1 MRHGIARADRVHLR
15 VKSHCGL
22 YKVDERMEM
31 EARMAV
37 TPITPVYLLTGFLG
51 SGKTT
56 LLQRALAY
64 CETTGRKAAVIMNEL
79 GEANVEG
86 AALGSA
92 VPTAELLGGCIC
104 CSSRGNAAGAIEMLV
119 KEHRPDAIWIES
131 TGAANPLEAIDGI
144 TEAALVV
151 PIALRLIVTVV
162 DGPGLLEHSRRGK
175 GRTYKLM
182 RDQIRAATA
191 IVLNKTDKLYPE
203 ERVLL
208 EQTIRDWNGAAS
220 LTVATRCEIDMKPL
234 FDAGGEVEVPVRM
247 SGSEPQD
254 GHAGHSHVMAL
265 THELRGAVDS
275 EAFEAFLAAL
285 PNDVYRA
292 KGIVTFRDTGGRF
305 LFQFA
310 YRESD
315 FMRLAPDVEARD
327 VVVLIGE
334 HFAKEPLVE
343 QLDRLVDIS

>member
-1 MRHGIARADRVHLR
+1 
-15 VKSHCGL
+15 
-22 YKVDERMEM
+22 MET
-31 EARMAV
+31 EASRTA
-37 TPITPVYLLTGFLG
+37 TPIYLLTGFLG

-64 CETTGRKAAVIMNEL
+64 YEASGRKAAVVMNEL
-79 GEANVEG
+79 GEANVE
-86 AALGSA
+86 AAAVGSE
-92 VPTAELLGGCIC
+92 VPMAELLGGCIC

-119 KEHRPDAIWIES
+119 KQHHPDVILIES

-151 PIALRLIVTVV
+151 PIALRSVVTVV
-162 DGPGLLEHSRRGK
+162 DGPGLLEHGRRGK

-182 RDQIRAATA
+182 RDQIRAATQ
-191 IVLNKTDKLYPE
+191 IVLNKADKLHPE

-208 EQTIRDWNGAAS
+208 EQTIREWNGVAE
-220 LTVATRCEIDMKPL
+220 LTVATRCEV
-234 FDAGGEVEVPVRM
+234 DAGMFDERDGGAVASIRVDADAPNGGSSCGCGELDCAGHEHDHAGDGPVR
-247 SGSEPQD
+247 SHA
-254 GHAGHSHVMAL
+254 HAGHSHVMAL

-275 EAFEAFLAAL
+275 EAFEAFLASL
-285 PNDVYRA
+285 PNNVYRA

-315 FMRLAPDVEARD
+315 FMRLAPDARARD

-334 HFAKEPLVE
+334 HFLGEPLAE
-343 QLDRLVDIS
+343 KLDRLVD

>member
-1 MRHGIARADRVHLR
+1 
-15 VKSHCGL
+15 
-22 YKVDERMEM
+22 MET
-31 EARMAV
+31 EARMTA
-37 TPITPVYLLTGFLG
+37 TPIYLLTGFLG

-64 CETTGRKAAVIMNEL
+64 CEATGRKAAVIMNEL

-86 AALGSA
+86 AALGSE
-92 VPTAELLGGCIC
+92 VPMAELLGGCIC

-119 KEHRPDAIWIES
+119 KQHRPDVIWIES

-151 PIALRLIVTVV
+151 PIALRSIVTVV

-182 RDQIRAATA
+182 RDQIRAATV
-191 IVLNKTDKLYPE
+191 IVLNKADKLHPE

-208 EQTIRDWNGAAS
+208 EQTVREWNGVAA
-220 LTVATRCEIDMKPL
+220 LTAATRCEVDMEQL
-234 FDAGGEVEVPVRM
+234 FDAGGTGMKAPNRM
-247 SGSEPQD
+247 GSSCGCGESDCGGHDRDQADD
-254 GHAGHSHVMAL
+254 GHGRSDAHAGHSHVMAL

-285 PNDVYRA
+285 PSDVYRA

-315 FMRLAPDVEARD
+315 FMRLAPDAEARD

-334 HFAKEPLVE
+334 HFQRGPLVE
-343 QLDRLVDIS
+343 QLERLVDI

>member
-1 MRHGIARADRVHLR
+1 MIA
-15 VKSHCGL
+15 K
-22 YKVDERMEM
+22 
-31 EARMAV
+31 
-37 TPITPVYLLTGFLG
+37 PITPIYLLTGFLG

-56 LLQRALAY
+56 LLQRALEY
-64 CETTGRKAAVIMNEL
+64 CEATGRKAAVIMNEL

-86 AALGSA
+86 AALGSG

-151 PIALRLIVTVV
+151 PIALRSIVTVV
-162 DGPGLLEHSRRGK
+162 DGPGLMEHSRRGK

-191 IVLNKTDKLYPE
+191 IVLNKADKLHPE

-208 EQTIRDWNGAAS
+208 EQTIREWNGVAG
-220 LTVATRCEIDMKPL
+220 LTVATRCEVDMKPL
-234 FDAGGEVEVPVRM
+234 LDPDAESPIRIGGSCGCGE
-247 SGSEPQD
+247 SDCGSHDRDQAGD
-254 GHAGHSHVMAL
+254 AHAGHSHVMAL
-265 THELRGAVDS
+265 THELSGAVDS
-275 EAFEAFLAAL
+275 EAFEAFLMAL
-285 PNDVYRA
+285 PSDVYRA

-334 HFAKEPLVE
+334 HFTKEPLVE
-343 QLDRLVDIS
+343 QLVRLVDIS